1 MHAQNQTS
9 VPSNKFGRERDAV
22 YAVPREKIV
31 DFTFD
36 ETVARVFPDMIQRS
50 VPGYSTII
58 SMIGVLADSY
68 ARENT
73 CLYDLGCSLGAAT
86 LSMRHHLRH
95 SRCRIIAVDNSE
107 AMIRR
112 CSRIMETDASA
123 IPVDLVCADILDVQI
138 RNASVVVLNFI
149 LQFIPPA
156 DRLQVVRNIYE
167 GLLPGGILVLSEKI
181 RFPHPHQE
189 AFHADM
195 HHAFKK
201 ANGYSEL
208 EISQKRTAL
217 EKVLIPET
225 LSAHR
230 ERIYTAG
237 FAHCE
242 VWFQCLNFASLC
254 AQK

>member
-1 MHAQNQTS
+1 MHAQNQTAA
-9 VPSNKFGRERDAV
+9 PSSKPGRERDAV
-22 YAVPREKIV
+22 YAVPREKIA

-50 VPGYSTII
+50 VPGYATVI
-58 SMIGVLADSY
+58 SMIGVLADRY
-68 ARENT
+68 AREKT

-86 LSMRHHLRH
+86 LSIRHHLRH
-95 SRCRIIAVDNSE
+95 SQCRIIAVDNSE

-112 CSRIMETDASA
+112 CSRILDADDSS

-156 DRLQVVRNIYE
+156 DRLQIVRNIYE

-189 AFHADM
+189 AFHVDI

-208 EISQKRTAL
+208 EISQKRSAL

-225 LSAHR
+225 LAAHR

-237 FAHCE
+237 FTRCE

-254 AQK
+254 AWK